1 MLCMAG
7 LDDKTQDDHNRVKKD
22 VQAWLVL
29 SPRTR
34 TCLKLGPEDPL
45 ELVGCSDGPLISCGR
60 CVRLLNQMDAYYYYY
75 CCRYCYYGVLAA

>member
-1 MLCMAG
+1 MTEDAPVW
-7 LDDKTQDDHNRVKKD
+7 LDWTCQKD

-45 ELVGCSDGPLISCGR
+45 ELVGCSDGPFNCGR
-60 CVRLLNQMDAYYYYY
+60 CVCALNQMDAYYYYY
-75 CCRYCYYGVLAA
+75 RYCYYGVLAAWGMKG